1 MNILNKLKKERQR
14 RNAINSQKIDDILT
28 DYRKLID
35 IIDSV
40 RYTDQ
45 IDAARNCIVSVLS
58 KHMRVNE
65 LMDFNDFGGRLK
77 RVLKGTYKRDC
88 RIIGMLDAVNHD
100 ASARVTKRSN
110 KVSDLI
116 VPENGRERMQRI
128 RNEEQKIDKKIELEK
143 RQSEIDKLFDHSF
156 ILSSI
161 STEELEAELEK
172 RKNKQN

>member
-14 RNAINSQKIDDILT
+14 RNAIHSQKIDDILT

-45 IDAARNCIVSVLS
+45 IDAALNCIVAVLS

-77 RVLKGTYKRDC
+77 RILKGTYKNDC

-100 ASARVTKRSN
+100 ASARATEKSN

-116 VPENGRERMQRI
+116 IPVGYGLDNTDKSVRI
-128 RNEEQKIDKKIELEK
+128 VQQGIDDWNKEK
-143 RQSEIDKLFDHSF
+143 SKRAKSTKLSWN
-156 ILSSI
+156 
-161 STEELEAELEK
+161 TEATK
-172 RKNKQN
+172 